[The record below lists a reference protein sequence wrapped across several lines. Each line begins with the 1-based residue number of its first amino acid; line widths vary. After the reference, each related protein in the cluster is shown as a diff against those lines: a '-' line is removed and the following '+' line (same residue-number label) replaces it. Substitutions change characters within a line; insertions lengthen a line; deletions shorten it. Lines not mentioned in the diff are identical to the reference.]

1 MSECNSY
8 QVEYSSFSQ
17 IRINISKTKII
28 YSIPNDISIHV
39 RILINNHRVH
49 PA

>member
-1 MSECNSY
+1 MSEYNSY

-28 YSIPNDISIHV
+28 YSISNDISIYV
-39 RILINNHRVH
+39 MILINNHTVH
-49 PA
+49 PV